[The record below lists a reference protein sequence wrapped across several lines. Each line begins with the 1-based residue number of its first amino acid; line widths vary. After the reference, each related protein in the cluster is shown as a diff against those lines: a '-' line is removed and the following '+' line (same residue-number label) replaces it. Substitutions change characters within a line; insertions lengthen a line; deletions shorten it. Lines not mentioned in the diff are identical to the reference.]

1 LTRHIVSDGQGPAD
15 TRGAVDAVVRTATGG
30 ALPDVLSVVGTT
42 PLLTGQTVILTG
54 AGGGIGGAVA
64 RTIAAA
70 GARLAVTDLDAAALE
85 PIAAELH
92 AAEADVLVQAID
104 ASDRDRFAE
113 LVARVDSE
121 LGPVDGLVNCA
132 GLWTTGDFCDIDA
145 ATWDRVLAAN
155 LGTAVSGCRAVI
167 PGMTARGR
175 GSIVN
180 FASTSG
186 EYGSIS
192 AAAHYAAAKGGVI
205 ALTKTLARE
214 VAGAQVR
221 VNAVSPGP
229 TDTVALGLATP
240 EQKASVGARTLFGRL
255 GRPEEIAA
263 ACVFLLS
270 PLSTFITGH
279 VLRVNGGSLL

>member
-1 LTRHIVSDGQGPAD
+1 
-15 TRGAVDAVVRTATGG
+15 
-30 ALPDVLSVVGTT
+30 
-42 PLLTGQTVILTG
+42 
-54 AGGGIGGAVA
+54 
-64 RTIAAA
+64 
-70 GARLAVTDLDAAALE
+70 
-85 PIAAELH
+85 
-92 AAEADVLVQAID
+92 
-104 ASDRDRFAE
+104 
-113 LVARVDSE
+113 
-121 LGPVDGLVNCA
+121 
-132 GLWTTGDFCDIDA
+132 
-145 ATWDRVLAAN
+145 
-155 LGTAVSGCRAVI
+155 
-167 PGMTARGR
+167 MTARGR